1 MQYLVLIMY
10 VHHTRNKGFH
20 VCKKDF
26 IICLLVHQVWQLQG
40 GYQKPGAVYTTR
52 KTRIKKYYLK
62 AVYDSY
68 KKQPYIV
75 VQHAEINKYINLFV
89 LANDV

>member
-10 VHHTRNKGFH
+10 VHHTQNKGFH

-68 KKQPYIV
+68 KKTAIYSCSTRRDKQIYKFIRSC
-75 VQHAEINKYINLFV
+75 K
-89 LANDV
+89 